1 MVELWSLYKLVIG
14 LVRSD
19 EDGFVV
25 VDDVE
30 VGIRSVRFGHSGISV
45 KKNYS
50 ICRLGP
56 QERSECWDGAFLSID
71 FVCVSCGCMCELVN
85 EGWNST
91 SSGCMVWGFRKPN
104 PTCRS

>member
-30 VGIRSVRFGHSGISV
+30 VGIRSVRFGHSGRSV
-45 KKNYS
+45 KK
-50 ICRLGP
+50 
-56 QERSECWDGAFLSID
+56 
-71 FVCVSCGCMCELVN
+71 
-85 EGWNST
+85 
-91 SSGCMVWGFRKPN
+91 
-104 PTCRS
+104 

>member
-1 MVELWSLYKLVIG
+1 MVELWSLYELIIG
-14 LVRSD
+14 FIRTD
-19 EDGFVV
+19 EDGVV
-25 VDDVE
+25 IVNNVE
-30 VGIRSVRFGHSGISV
+30 VGIRCMRFGHPEIGV
-45 KKNYS
+45 RKNYS

-71 FVCVSCGCMCELVN
+71 FVCVSCGCICELVN